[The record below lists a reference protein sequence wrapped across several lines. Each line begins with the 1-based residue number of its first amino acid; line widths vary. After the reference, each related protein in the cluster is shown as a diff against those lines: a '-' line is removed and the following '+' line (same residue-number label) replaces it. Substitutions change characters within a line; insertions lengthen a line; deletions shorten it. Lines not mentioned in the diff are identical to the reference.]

1 MDHVPKT
8 LIVQL
13 SQHYQ
18 SVSQENVLNVEM
30 MMTVHQQERQNVKIM
45 SVFHVM
51 TMYNV
56 LVYQETSQNV
66 SKELVLNVEM
76 TMIAPFPEKFAILE
90 TICVRLMNVWIQPM
104 SVLNIQL
111 QITKL
116 LLKT

>member
-1 MDHVPKT
+1 M
-8 LIVQL
+8 
-13 SQHYQ
+13 
-18 SVSQENVLNVEM
+18 LNVEM
-30 MMTVHQQERQNVKIM
+30 MMTVQHQEWKNVKIM

-56 LVYQETSQNV
+56 LKQDSQLV

-76 TMIAPFPEKFAILE
+76 TMIAPLPEKFAILE

-111 QITKL
+111 LITKL